1 MANFN
6 IEYLTALLNKP
17 DASKEEIIAKIDQ
30 IQFTSVPFSTKSE
43 GNKDILKDH
52 LEMRGTKKFNSYMA
66 NRYSNIGRNK
76 QRMIEHFNT
85 QQSSTSKGTEENL
98 KLNTLMRSDQSLKNN
113 VLQGQGKCESINNK
127 PQSPNISKLSQ
138 NSQRVPD
145 FLERM
150 ESYQHKTKIGLETQ
164 QNKQRETE
172 LNQYNLS
179 PKTNAKSP
187 HKSSFYGGL
196 KHYEVCTKKSMEQR
210 LLKKDE
216 KEKGKLKECTFHP
229 MTNSKKIR
237 QYYATNSLKKL
248 HPWDKACKDEFTFHP
263 EVKLLPKPRKKL
275 QEYLNT
281 NPYERLSKLVG
292 IKKESKIAQ
301 FSLRK
306 VNKKDKRA
314 VRYKELGKGEK
325 KLDLTSSLPIKNSHS
340 NETLKKLMR
349 KVESALGR
357 GNSNQ
362 PKMKMN
368 NTITSSFINQRE
380 GARNIIC
387 YLRPQ
392 EKLITEELEKCLRNV
407 GKNKKNQET
416 KSKLGKKNKLKCGVI
431 KTV

>member
-30 IQFTSVPFSTKSE
+30 IQFASVPFSTKSE
-43 GNKDILKDH
+43 GSKDILKDH
-52 LEMRGTKKFNSYMA
+52 LDMRDAIKSNSYMA
-66 NRYSNIGRNK
+66 NKYSNIGRNQ
-76 QRMIEHFNT
+76 QRMIEHSNT
-85 QQSSTSKGTEENL
+85 QQSSASKGTEEDL
-98 KLNTLMRSDQSLKNN
+98 KLNTLIRSDQSLKNN
-113 VLQGQGKCESINNK
+113 LLQGQGKCESINNK
-127 PQSPNISKLSQ
+127 PQSPNISKLNQ

-145 FLERM
+145 FLGRM
-150 ESYQHKTKIGLETQ
+150 QSYQHKTKIGLETQ
-164 QNKQRETE
+164 QRETE
-172 LNQYNLS
+172 LNQYNFS
-179 PKTNAKSP
+179 PKTSAESP
-187 HKSSFYGGL
+187 HKPSFYGDL
-196 KHYEVCTKKSMEQR
+196 KCYEVWKKKSMEQR

-216 KEKGKLKECTFHP
+216 KEKKKLKECTFYP

-237 QYYATNSLKKL
+237 EYYATNSLKKL
-248 HPWDKACKDEFTFHP
+248 HAWDKGCNDEFTFHP

-292 IKKESKIAQ
+292 IKKESRIAQ

-306 VNKKDKRA
+306 VNKKNKRA
-314 VRYKELGKGEK
+314 VKYKELGKGKK

-340 NETLKKLMR
+340 SETLKKLMR
-349 KVESALGR
+349 KVESVLGR
-357 GNSNQ
+357 GSSNK
-362 PKMKMN
+362 PKIRMN
-368 NTITSSFINQRE
+368 NTITSSFINQKE

-392 EKLITEELEKCLRNV
+392 EKLITEELENHLRSV

-416 KSKLGKKNKLKCGVI
+416 KSKLGKKNKLKCGVNE
-431 KTV
+431 